1 MQPTTSFLARSTT
14 GIRRLR
20 LTTKMVNGGYY
31 KGTGSGKM
39 GSHTK
44 YGGFKIDWEKV
55 RTYKCPDLSGFELTP
70 FVTMKMKPTRGRY
83 GTDQHPINGSVFLSK
98 WKAENGES

>member
-1 MQPTTSFLARSTT
+1 MWA
-14 GIRRLR
+14 GADRR
-20 LTTKMVNGGYY
+20 
-31 KGTGSGKM
+31 GKQ
-39 GSHTK
+39 
-44 YGGFKIDWEKV
+44 
-55 RTYKCPDLSGFELTP
+55 LTP